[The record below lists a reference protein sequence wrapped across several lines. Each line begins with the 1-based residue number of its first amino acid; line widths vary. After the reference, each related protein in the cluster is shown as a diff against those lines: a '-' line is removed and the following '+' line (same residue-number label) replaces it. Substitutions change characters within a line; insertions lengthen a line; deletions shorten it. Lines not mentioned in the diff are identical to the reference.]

1 MKITW
6 RNNLSD
12 IPLCRPIRTKIQG
25 EDALQSA
32 LYTTLEREN
41 GYFSGI
47 HQQHDPVESRQEP
60 THFIRDLAAR
70 HLDEGR
76 YPTVITRFPPEPNG
90 YPHLGHAKS
99 IVLNFGLAERFG
111 GRCHLRFDDTN
122 PETESVEYVEAI
134 QEAVRWMGYSWGE
147 HLYYASDYFEPLYA
161 WAQQLIRE
169 GKAYVDEQSEEDI
182 RANRGTVTEPGKES
196 PWRNRS
202 VEENL
207 TLFER
212 MRNGEFPDGAL
223 VLRAKIDMAHPNMK
237 LRDPVMYRI
246 RHAHHYRRGND
257 WCIFPLYD
265 WAHGQSD
272 AIEGITHS
280 VCTLEFDVNRPLY
293 DWYLDALG
301 IEEPRTHQYEFA
313 RLNLDY
319 TVMSK
324 RKLLKLVE
332 DKHVAGWD
340 DPRMPT
346 LAGQRRRGVTPEAIR
361 AFCEAIGVTKTDS
374 RVDLAFYEHA
384 IRTDLNARAPRVL
397 CVLDPLKVDV
407 TNVDAKDIS
416 YLDAPYWPH
425 DVPRTGS
432 RALPLTPRIFIEKE
446 DFSETPPKG
455 WHRLSPGALVRL
467 RHAFVIRCTE
477 VVRDETGV
485 ISELKAVR
493 VSEQE
498 LEKSGEKVKG
508 VIHWVSTTHSQPCE
522 VRLYDRLFSAA
533 DPEADPEKDFREH
546 LNPASLV
553 VFPHAR
559 IESSV
564 LTDPQDTRYQFE
576 RQGYFW
582 QDPVDSRKSHLVF
595 NRIVSLRDS
604 WAKAA
609 QPVAEPAAKAS
620 RETPVVSSGPRNYAA
635 ELNEERSA
643 LFSSLKQ
650 EGLGDEEAFVLAQ
663 RDALRAFFERV
674 CAEFPS
680 ARTVG
685 SWAVHEVQRLPEAA
699 LDTLHPAECARILT
713 LLEAGEITS
722 KTGRD
727 VLLALFES
735 ETPPDAF
742 IDAQGVRIVR
752 DASALQN
759 AVRAVLEAHPDR
771 VAAYRSGKKG
781 VAGFFMGN
789 VMKANPNLDPKEVQ
803 AELQAQLDH
812 A

>member
-1 MKITW
+1 M
-6 RNNLSD
+6 
-12 IPLCRPIRTKIQG
+12 
-25 EDALQSA
+25 
-32 LYTTLEREN
+32 
-41 GYFSGI
+41 
-47 HQQHDPVESRQEP
+47 ESRQEP

-70 HLDEGR
+70 HLEEGR

-134 QEAVRWMGYSWGE
+134 QEAVRWMGFSWGE
-147 HLYYASDYFEPLYA
+147 HLYYASDYFEQLYA
-161 WAQQLIRE
+161 WAQQLIRD
-169 GKAYVDEQSEEDI
+169 GKAYVDEQSEEEI
-182 RANRGTVTEPGKES
+182 RAHRGTVTEPGKES

-202 VEENL
+202 VDENL
-207 TLFER
+207 ALFER
-212 MRNGEFPDGAL
+212 MRNGEFQDGAL

-332 DKHVAGWD
+332 ENHVAGWD

-361 AFCEAIGVTKTDS
+361 AFCESIGVTKTDS

-397 CVLDPLKVDV
+397 CVLDPLKVDI
-407 TNVDAKDIS
+407 TNLDAKDIT

-432 RALPLTPRIFIEKE
+432 RALTLTPRVFIEQD
-446 DFSETPPKG
+446 DFAENPPKG
-455 WHRLSPGALVRL
+455 WHRLSPGGLVRL
-467 RHAFVIRCTE
+467 RHAFVIRCTD
-477 VVRDETGV
+477 VVRDVTGK
-485 ISELKAVR
+485 ITELKAVR
-493 VSEQE
+493 VYDHE

-522 VRLYDRLFSAA
+522 VRLYDRLFTAP
-533 DPEADPEKDFREH
+533 DPEADPEKDFREY
-546 LNPASLV
+546 LNPDSLV
-553 VFPHAR
+553 VYPHAR

-564 LTDPQDTRYQFE
+564 LTDPSDSRYQFE

-582 QDPVDSRKSHLVF
+582 QDPVDSRKNHLVF

-604 WAKAA
+604 WAKASQA
-609 QPVAEPAAKAS
+609 PPEPAPKPKLEPAPAA
-620 RETPVVSSGPRNYAA
+620 SGPRDYAS
-635 ELNEERSA
+635 ELDAQRAATFAA
-643 LFSSLKQ
+643 LKD
-650 EGLGDEEAFVLAQ
+650 EGLGDEESFVLAQ

-674 CAEFPS
+674 CS
-680 ARTVG
+680 AYPKPRLVG
-685 SWAVHEVQRLPEAA
+685 SWTVHEVQRLPETA
-699 LDTLHPAECARILT
+699 LDALHPADCARILA
-713 LLEAGEITS
+713 LLETGEITG
-722 KTGRD
+722 KAGRE
-727 VLLALFES
+727 VLLALS
-735 ETPPDAF
+735 ETGTPPDAY
-742 IDAQGVRIVR
+742 IDAQGLRTLR
-752 DASALQN
+752 DAN
-759 AVRAVLEAHPDR
+759 AVNAAVQAVLDAHPDR
-771 VAAYRSGKKG
+771 VSAYRAGKKG

-803 AELQAQLDH
+803 AALQLLLDQP
-812 A
+812 